1 MVYKYQEYVTKYVTE
16 AVSKLDNCQLVIS
29 YIKEGNMKK
38 LKIHFNNI
46 IILFYMK
53 NFLMVMMASDE
64 TMRVMGAVRP
74 VVPPSH
80 SSELSAPSPPHC
92 PSHLLLT
99 VLHLSLVIG
108 SQTPRILNE
117 GRHELNIGNERIGF
131 GSRNVLV
138 IVNRI

>member
-1 MVYKYQEYVTKYVTE
+1 MKTVKTFT
-16 AVSKLDNCQLVIS
+16 NCQLVIS

-38 LKIHFNNI
+38 LKIHLNNKM
-46 IILFYMK
+46 ILFYMK
-53 NFLMVMMASDE
+53 NFLMVTMASDE

-108 SQTPRILNE
+108 SQTPRTLDQ
-117 GRHELNIGNERIGF
+117 GRHELNITSHHGNQRIGF
-131 GSRNVLV
+131 VSRNVACYYQ
-138 IVNRI
+138 

>member
-1 MVYKYQEYVTKYVTE
+1 
-16 AVSKLDNCQLVIS
+16 
-29 YIKEGNMKK
+29 MKK
-38 LKIHFNNI
+38 LKIHFNNKM
-46 IILFYMK
+46 ILIYMK

-108 SQTPRILNE
+108 SQTPRTLDQ
-117 GRHELNIGNERIGF
+117 GRHELNITSYLGNQRIGF
-131 GSRNVLV
+131 VSRNVFV
-138 IVNRI
+138 IVNRIYSVKGSHRPSKTYVITSNGDYL